1 MRSTLDDLFR
11 IFLGTLKISAVLDVL
26 AALLMLLSDE
36 PMGPV
41 ELLLLLVVLMLTLQV
56 LTAVPYI
63 LWRIFCLVFH
73 READLDDFRDGLLVL
88 PVFLFSAI
96 GSLLGEA
103 MRSDGDSS
111 SGTRSS
117 GHRFSGSHS
126 NSSHSSRSF
135 GGGSS
140 RGGSTGRKF

>member
-1 MRSTLDDLFR
+1 MHSTLDDLFR
-11 IFLGTLKISAVLDVL
+11 IFLGTLKISAILDVL
-26 AALLMLLSDE
+26 AAFIMLLSDE
-36 PMGPV
+36 PMGPA

-73 READLDDFRDGLLVL
+73 RDADLDDFRDGLLAL
-88 PVFLFSAI
+88 PAFFFSAI

-103 MRSDGDSS
+103 MHSDSDSS
-111 SGTRSS
+111 SGHRS
-117 GHRFSGSHS
+117 SGSHS
-126 NSSHSSRSF
+126 NSSHSSRGF